1 MSPDSVA
8 TAAQLACLLEASAP
22 KPGNVSPGR
31 HFHDARYEDFLASA
45 AAIGPAMALAGQ
57 RPIGP
62 TVLAAVEATARWAP
76 SNTNLGIILLFAPI
90 ARTAIEMSHAA
101 GGEPETPPG
110 VLPGPLPGAP
120 PVRGISIA
128 ALRDGIDTVLAATT
142 IADARALYAAIR
154 LARPGGLGQVDAQD
168 VRDEPDATLQI
179 VMALAAD
186 RDAIARE
193 YATGFAA
200 TFDTGLPAL
209 SRARSD
215 GLAWDA
221 AIVETY
227 LVLLAAAPDTLIA
240 RKRGAGEAES
250 VSRAA
255 AAIVAAGGVRTPAGR
270 SHLDAF
276 DERLRDPR
284 NASNPG
290 ATADLTAATLF
301 AYLLAGDYHPRPTV
315 P

>member
-1 MSPDSVA
+1 VSPDSVA

-31 HFHDARYEDFLASA
+31 HFHDTRYEDFLASA
-45 AAIGPAMALAGQ
+45 AAIGPAIALAGQ

-90 ARTAIEMSHAA
+90 ARTAIETSTVA
-101 GGEPETPPG
+101 GEAGTQP
-110 VLPGPLPGAP
+110 A
-120 PVRGISIA
+120 RGISIA
-128 ALRDGIDTVLAATT
+128 ALRDGIDGVLAATT
-142 IADARALYAAIR
+142 IADARAVYAAIR
-154 LARPGGLGQVDAQD
+154 LARPGGLGHVAAQD
-168 VRDEPDATLQI
+168 IRDEPDATLQV
-179 VMALAAD
+179 VMTLAAD
-186 RDAIARE
+186 RDAVARE

-200 TFDTGLPAL
+200 TFDAGLPAL

-215 GLAWDA
+215 GLSWDSA
-221 AIVETY
+221 VVETY

-240 RKRGAGEAES
+240 RKLGIPEAES

-255 AAIVAAGGVRTPAGR
+255 AAIVAAGGVRTPTGR
-270 SHLDAF
+270 AHLEAF

-284 NASNPG
+284 NAANPG

-301 AYLLAGDYHPRPTV
+301 AYLLAGDYHLQPAV

>member
-31 HFHDARYEDFLASA
+31 PFHDTCYEDFLASA

-90 ARTAIEMSHAA
+90 ARTAIEMARTASSDT
-101 GGEPETPPG
+101 GTPPFA
-110 VLPGPLPGAP
+110 PAGAAAA
-120 PVRGISIA
+120 RSISIA
-128 ALRDGIDTVLAATT
+128 ALRDGIDTVLAAAT
-142 IADARALYAAIR
+142 IADARAVYAAIR
-154 LARPGGLGQVDAQD
+154 LARPGGLGQAEAQD
-168 VRDEPDATLQI
+168 VRDEPDATLQV
-179 VMALAAD
+179 VMSLAAE

-193 YATGFAA
+193 YATGFVA

-215 GLAWDA
+215 GLSWDA
-221 AIVETY
+221 AVVETY
-227 LVLLAAAPDTLIA
+227 LVLLAATPDTLIA

-255 AAIVAAGGVRTPAGR
+255 AAIVAAGGVRTPTGR

-276 DERLRDPR
+276 DERLRDPH

-301 AYLLAGDYHPRPTV
+301 VYLLAGDYHPRPTV

>member
-1 MSPDSVA
+1 MLPDLVA
-8 TAAQLACLLEASAP
+8 TAAQFACLLEASAP

-31 HFHDARYEDFLASA
+31 HFHDTRYEDFLASA

-90 ARTAIEMSHAA
+90 ARAAIETAH
-101 GGEPETPPG
+101 TPASE
-110 VLPGPLPGAP
+110 PGAQAE
-120 PVRGISIA
+120 RGISIA
-128 ALRDGIDTVLAATT
+128 TLRDGVEAVLAATT
-142 IADARALYAAIR
+142 IADARAVYAAIR
-154 LARPGGLGQVDAQD
+154 LARPGGLGQVPEQD
-168 VRDEPDATLQI
+168 IREEPDAALQV
-179 VMALAAD
+179 VMALAAE

-215 GLAWDA
+215 GLSWDSA
-221 AIVETY
+221 VAETY
-227 LVLLAAAPDTLIA
+227 LVLLSATPDTLIA
-240 RKRGAGEAES
+240 RKLGVPEAES
-250 VSRAA
+250 VCRAA
-255 AAIVAAGGVRTPAGR
+255 AAIMAAGGVRTPTGR
-270 SHLDAF
+270 SRIEAF

-284 NASNPG
+284 NTGNPG
-290 ATADLTAATLF
+290 ATADLTAASLF
-301 AYLLAGDYHPRPTV
+301 VYLLAGDYHLRPIV